1 MRCGKCEDD
10 AIIELRQHNIAFCRD
25 HYDEFFRVRVEKA
38 IKNFNLFKNDAKI
51 LIAIS
56 GGKDSLAL
64 WDVLFRLGYETKGVI
79 IDLGIPQ
86 YSEQSVELSKK
97 FAEEKSLDLHIIK
110 LEDEFAGNNILK
122 IAREVH
128 RTNCSVCGLV
138 KRYLLNKYAYESG
151 YGVICTGHNLD
162 DEAALLFG
170 NVLGWKLE
178 YMKKQFPKLEKNID
192 KLVDKAKPLIYLT
205 DREVAVYNL
214 INKIEYID
222 YECPLSKGANSR
234 KYKHALSTLEEIMSG
249 SKQRFLFDFYRN
261 KSKIFFE
268 EKDEYIDERSCK
280 ICGYPTTQDV
290 CNYCRIKEKV
300 LSDNE

>member
-38 IKNFNLFKNDAKI
+38 IKNFNLFKNDERI

-86 YSEQSVELSKK
+86 YSEQSIELSKK
-97 FAEEKSLDLHIIK
+97 FAGEKSLDLHIIK
-110 LEDEFAGNNILK
+110 LGDEFAGKNILK

-151 YGVICTGHNLD
+151 YEVICTGHNLD

-170 NVLGWKLE
+170 NVLGWKFE

-205 DREVAVYNL
+205 DREVVVYNL

-222 YECPLSKGANSR
+222 YECPLSKGANSK

-261 KSKIFFE
+261 KSRIFFE
-268 EKDEYIDERSCK
+268 WKDEHIDERSCK